1 MNEDLLEIRDYEGEG
16 YMPLVDYGE
25 WRVAILNFLEA
36 VRPERNN
43 SMERHTAT
51 DEVFV
56 LTRGQGVLLLGGNG
70 PQVDKIEAEPM
81 VTGRIYNVK
90 RNAWHTVLLSEDAS
104 VLIIENKDTGK
115 HNSEYFD
122 LSAEQRSQLVEIA
135 QHEHIQ

>member
-1 MNEDLLEIRDYEGEG
+1 MNEDLLEIREYKGEG

-36 VRPERNN
+36 VRPERND

-70 PQVDKIEAEPM
+70 PQVQEIEAHPM
-81 VTGRIYNVK
+81 LAGTVYNVK

-104 VLIIENKDTGK
+104 VLIVENKDTGK

-122 LSAEQRSQLVEIA
+122 LSAEQRRQLREIA